1 MEVWHERRR
10 AVPKALSPAVRRT
23 EGGFMRAPRQ
33 GIRRRTWLLGALG
46 ATGALVLGWS
56 ALPPRSRVGDGS
68 EWPAGTDGVALNGWI
83 QIRPD
88 GHVVLAM
95 PRSEMGQGVHSALT
109 QLAAEELD
117 MPLAKMHLQQASGE
131 RLYGNVSM
139 FVASLPLH
147 PRDEHANPQPVTVRV
162 SQWMVSKIARELGIN
177 ATGGSSSVADAW
189 EPVRLAAAS
198 ARALLLDAAA
208 RRWQVPRDALRVADG
223 VVQGP
228 AGQTAHWGELVAD
241 AAGRKPE
248 GVQVKA
254 AADFRLIGQT
264 VPRADVSTVV
274 FAQAQFGL
282 DVRLPEMRFAALRM
296 APAIGG
302 ALAQLDSTAA
312 LAMPGVEQVLPLP
325 AADGSTAGFAVVA
338 RSWWQAEQAADR
350 VQAQWQAPQVPADSA
365 QIDATLRAAADS
377 GDGFVFHERGDPDAV
392 WATAPA
398 ADQRRVEAHYSAPYL
413 AHATLEPMNAT
424 AQVIDGRVEVWAPTQ
439 VPQLAKAAAARAA
452 GVDTERVTL
461 HVTRLGGGFGRR
473 LEVDVVSQAVA
484 VAMSTQGKPVQ
495 LIWSRQQ
502 DFTHDFYRPAMA
514 SRLQAQLGADG
525 LPEVLRI
532 SSAGDAIAPRWMAR
546 VLPALSGPIDTPD
559 KTTAEGLFDQPYAVP
574 HQRMG
579 HVATRHPV
587 PVGFWRSVGHSHN
600 AFATECFIDE
610 LAALA
615 GQDPL
620 DYRLRLLEGQPR
632 YTRVLQA
639 VRQGSG
645 WGKAL
650 APGQARGVALHES
663 FGSVVAMVVL
673 IERQD
678 NAPLQIRRVD
688 VAIDCGLAVNPDNVR
703 AQMEGSVVF
712 ALSAA
717 LYGEVRF
724 VKGAAQVTNFPD
736 QSLLSLNLAPEVHT
750 YIERSAAAP
759 TGVGEPGVPPLAPAL
774 ANAWAALTG
783 ERLRQLPLKLPI

>member
-1 MEVWHERRR
+1 MKN
-10 AVPKALSPAVRRT
+10 P
-23 EGGFMRAPRQ
+23 Q
-33 GIRRRTWLLGALG
+33 GIRRRTWLLGAMA

-56 ALPPRSRVGDGS
+56 VTPPRSRVGDGS
-68 EWPAGTDGVALNGWI
+68 EWPAGGDGVALNGWI

-95 PRSEMGQGVHSALT
+95 PRSEMGQGVHSALA

-117 MPLAKMHLQQASGE
+117 VPLTKLHLQQASGE

-139 FVASLPLH
+139 FVAALPLH
-147 PRDEHANPQPVTVRV
+147 PRDKHADPQPATVRV

-198 ARALLLDAAA
+198 ARALMLEAAA
-208 RRWQVPRDALRVADG
+208 RRWQVARDALRVSDG

-228 AGQTAHWGELVAD
+228 AGQSAHWGELVAD
-241 AAGRKPE
+241 ATGRKPE

-254 AADFRLIGQT
+254 AADFRLVGQP
-264 VPRADVSTVV
+264 VPRADVPAVV

-282 DVRLPEMRFAALRM
+282 DVRLPDMRFAALRM
-296 APAIGG
+296 APAVGG
-302 ALAQLDSTAA
+302 TLAQMDSSAA
-312 LAMPGVEQVLPLP
+312 LTMAGVEQVLPLP

-338 RSWWQAEQAADR
+338 RSWWQAEQAAER
-350 VQAQWQAPQVPADSA
+350 VQAQWLAPEAVADSE
-365 QIDATLRAAADS
+365 QIGAALQAAANSD
-377 GDGFVFHERGDPDAV
+377 DGFVFHERGEVDTH
-392 WATAPA
+392 WKATT
-398 ADQRRVEAHYSAPYL
+398 DKRRLEAMYTAPYL

-424 AQVIDGRVEVWAPTQ
+424 ARVAEGRVEVWAPTQ
-439 VPQLAKAAAARAA
+439 VPQLAQAAAARAA
-452 GVDTERVTL
+452 GVDTDQVTL

-473 LEVDVVSQAVA
+473 LEVDVVSQAVT
-484 VAMSTQGKPVQ
+484 VAQATGGKPVQ

-514 SRLQAQLGADG
+514 SHLQAQLGADG

-532 SSAGDAIAPRWMAR
+532 RSAGDAIAPRWMAR

-559 KTTAEGLFDQPYAVP
+559 KTTAEGLFDQPYAIP
-574 HQRMG
+574 HQRMA

-600 AFATECFIDE
+600 AFATESFIDE

-615 GQDPL
+615 GQNPMDH
-620 DYRLRLLEGQPR
+620 RLKMLQGQPR
-632 YTRVLQA
+632 YTRVLES
-639 VRQGSG
+639 VRRASAWDQP
-645 WGKAL
+645 L
-650 APGQARGVALHES
+650 PLGQARGVALHES

-673 IERQD
+673 IERQGD
-678 NAPLQIRRVD
+678 APVRIRRVD
-688 VAIDCGLAVNPDNVR
+688 VALDCGLVVNPGNVR
-703 AQMEGSVVF
+703 AQIEGSVVF

-717 LYGEVRF
+717 LYGRVRF
-724 VKGAAQVTNFPD
+724 VRGMAQVSNFPD
-736 QSLLSLNLAPEVHT
+736 QPLVSLVQTPEVHT
-750 YIERSAAAP
+750 YIETSAAP
-759 TGVGEPGVPPLAPAL
+759 PSGVGEPGVPPLAPAL

-783 ERLRQLPLKLPI
+783 ERLRDLPLRIPV

>member
-1 MEVWHERRR
+1 MS
-10 AVPKALSPAVRRT
+10 AART
-23 EGGFMRAPRQ
+23 

-56 ALPPRSRVGDGS
+56 VAPPRARLGDGS
-68 EWPAGTDGVALNGWI
+68 EWPAGSEGVALNGWI

-95 PRSEMGQGVHSALT
+95 PRSEMGQGVHSALA

-117 MPLAKMHLQQASGE
+117 MPLAKLHLQQASGE

-139 FVASLPLH
+139 FVAALPLH
-147 PRDEHANPQPVTVRV
+147 PRDKHADPQPVTVRV

-208 RRWQVPRDALRVADG
+208 RRWQVPRDALRVSDG

-228 AGQTAHWGELVAD
+228 AGQSAHWGELVAD
-241 AAGRKPE
+241 ATGRKPE
-248 GVQVKA
+248 SVQLKA
-254 AADFRLIGQT
+254 IADFRLIGQT
-264 VPRADVSTVV
+264 VPRADVPAVV

-282 DVRLPEMRFAALRM
+282 DVRLPDMRFAALRM

-302 ALAQLDSTAA
+302 TLAQMDSAAA
-312 LAMPGVEQVLPLP
+312 LTMPGVEQVLPLP

-338 RSWWQAEQAADR
+338 RSWWQAEQAAER
-350 VQAQWQAPQVPADSA
+350 VQAQWQAPTAAADSA
-365 QIDATLRAAADS
+365 QIEAALRAAADS
-377 GDGFVFHERGDPDAV
+377 DQGFVFHERGDSDAV
-392 WATAPA
+392 WNAPTG
-398 ADQRRVEAHYSAPYL
+398 DKRRLEAQYSAPYL

-424 AQVIDGRVEVWAPTQ
+424 AWVLDGRVEVWAPTQ
-439 VPQLAKAAAARAA
+439 VPQLAQAAAARAA
-452 GVDTERVTL
+452 GVATERVTL

-473 LEVDVVSQAVA
+473 LDVDVVSQAVA
-484 VAMSTQGKPVQ
+484 VAQATQGKPVQ

-532 SSAGDAIAPRWMAR
+532 RSAGDAIAPRWMAR

-559 KTTAEGLFDQPYAVP
+559 KTTAEGLFDLPYAIP
-574 HQRMG
+574 HQRMA

-600 AFATECFIDE
+600 AFASECFVDE

-615 GQDPL
+615 GQDPM
-620 DYRLRLLEGQPR
+620 DYRLQLLQGQPR
-632 YTRVLQA
+632 YTRVLTT
-639 VRQGSG
+639 VRSQSQ
-645 WGKAL
+645 WGQPLPA
-650 APGQARGVALHES
+650 GQARGVALHES
-663 FGSVVAMVVL
+663 FGSVVAMVVH
-673 IERQD
+673 IERPTD
-678 NAPLQIRRVD
+678 APLRVRRVD
-688 VAIDCGLAVNPDNVR
+688 VAIDCGFAVNPDNVR

-712 ALSAA
+712 ALTAA
-717 LYGEVRF
+717 LYGVVRF
-724 VKGAAQVTNFPD
+724 DQGAAQVSNFPD
-736 QSLLSLNLAPEVHT
+736 QPLLPLALAPEVHT
-750 YIERSAAAP
+750 YIEQSLAPP

-783 ERLRQLPLKLPI
+783 QRLRQLPLRVPV